1 MNLLKSIKK
10 NKQLIMYLS
19 KDDIKKKY
27 AGSYLGIIWA
37 FVQPCVTIVIYW
49 FVFEM
54 GLRAKAPSGFGDNV
68 PFIVWIM
75 CGLIPWFFF
84 SDALNCVTN
93 VFVEYS
99 YLVKKVVFDIEILPI
114 IKILSSLFVHI
125 FFIAL
130 LFLVMAIFGYYPT
143 PVFLNV
149 FYYSICLIALVLTLG
164 YFTSS
169 LVVFF
174 RDMGQVVQVVLQA
187 GMWITPIMWSFDM
200 ISKYWF
206 SIIFMLNPMYYIV
219 EGYRNSLLGGQWFFQ
234 SPQLTA
240 YFWILIL
247 VLGFI
252 GSHIF
257 KKMRPHFS
265 DVL

>member
-1 MNLLKSIKK
+1 MKLLKSIKK

-27 AGSYLGIIWA
+27 AGSYLGIVWA
-37 FVQPCVTIVIYW
+37 FIQPCVTILIYW

-54 GLRAKAPSGFGDNV
+54 GLRSRAPGIYGESV

-84 SDALNCVTN
+84 SDALMSVTN

-114 IKILSSLFVHI
+114 IKVLSALFVHV
-125 FFIAL
+125 FFILL
-130 LFLVMAIFGYYPT
+130 LFLVMAIFGFYPT
-143 PVFLNV
+143 AVFLNV
-149 FYYSICLIALVLTLG
+149 FYYSLCMVMLVLTIG

-174 RDMGQVVQVVLQA
+174 RDMGQVVQVILQA
-187 GMWITPIMWSFDM
+187 GMWVTPIMWSFEM
-200 ISKYWF
+200 IQGHWF
-206 SIIFMLNPMYYIV
+206 AFIFKLNPMYYIV

-234 SPQLTA
+234 NPQLTL
-240 YFWILIL
+240 YFWVVIL
-247 VLGFI
+247 VLALLGKY
-252 GSHIF
+252 IF